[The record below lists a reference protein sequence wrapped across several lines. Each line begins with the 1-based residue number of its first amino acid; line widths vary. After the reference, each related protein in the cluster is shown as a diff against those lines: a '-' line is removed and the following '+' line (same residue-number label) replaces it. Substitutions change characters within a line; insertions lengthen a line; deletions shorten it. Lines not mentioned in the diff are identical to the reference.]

1 MDSDNLCLSRL
12 NGRLR
17 SCFSSDPLL
26 RVFLEDGYFW
36 SGQGIRGQ
44 VCIRIASCLG
54 LDDELALDVAT
65 FTELL
70 HNASLVHDD
79 LIDEDVERRGHQS
92 VWKKYGHSQ
101 ALILGDLLIAQAFN
115 IATSSK
121 APDSVKTAWT
131 ACLAETMTATIRG
144 VNAELSHDFKHS
156 SDILTDYLKMAGD
169 KTGSM
174 FALPIHCLCSA
185 LTMKATETEQLCHAF
200 SNLAV
205 AYQIKD
211 DEADYLGTKIGRSTS
226 SDALNGRPNIY
237 HLLGC
242 EKTNSD
248 KIMDRI
254 SLVHQNL
261 ILEAKKSLEGF
272 HFSLNQVLD
281 ELVIPFVQLSGSL
294 SPVQSEVIF
303 SDQYEQQSSVS
314 LQEDVVRSQV

>member
-101 ALILGDLLIAQAFN
+101 ALILGDLLIAQAFKV
-115 IATSSK
+115 ATSSK

-242 EKTNSD
+242 EKTNIVKVATNPRSG
-248 KIMDRI
+248 
-254 SLVHQNL
+254 QNL